1 MQFICIFAVLKYTKM
16 KNIFAKYAPT
26 TLITSILLLLYISFE
41 REIIENFDRF
51 IIPVFSI
58 MRFNI
63 ITKFLFCIIISIFLF
78 SFFRFKWYK
87 GNEKAYWF
95 SFVIILMYGYYCWY
109 EKLYAPILFFC
120 FVGYTDVLIGILIFT
135 LFYKLISSIFKK
147 KKNEEIDDKDTIFLS
162 DTPIISDKKDILDY
176 ANDVKQLAEQLK
188 IISSEY
194 SYSVGITSSWGSG
207 KSSYLNMLKNYLSS
221 NKDFI
226 VIDFNPRHSYTPQDI
241 QKDFFSVLQSKL
253 KEYDYRFTYIFKNY
267 LKALSIIE
275 SKFLSSLFE
284 LHKIWDVKSEKE
296 KLNDLISQIDKRIV
310 IVIEDFDRLLADEII
325 EVFKLIDGNA
335 SFTNFIFITA
345 YDKKH
350 INKIIGETYSN
361 EEAFFS
367 DKFFTIEVPIPKRP
381 YDKIFNYLIET
392 LTDKLHIRKEEVEKY
407 EIVLANHIEVLK
419 KYLTTLRDVKR
430 FLNLFIRSYQ
440 QVEGEVEFRDY
451 FLIRIIQYKNEEE
464 YVKLYKKE
472 YFENEY
478 FTESLPSEFK
488 LKENLNAE
496 TEEIIRELFN
506 KDKSLTSINNHTM
519 FDRYFYNSVY
529 GTLKITEM
537 EKLLDEETTIED
549 VYSQIKSYSQEVI
562 HKDLLPFLE
571 FKNILQFNSKSKLER
586 YLDII
591 VYIYCSTKNR
601 GAYLVLLPFIYKKT
615 KNEIL
620 RLYKDINQDYYDGLI
635 LSKLQGSY
643 IKNMKYPNYPN
654 LTGSIISESITN
666 QTFRESIIFTKE
678 ELLDISK
685 KALYD
690 YINNEPCIGEKHL
703 SLLYSCFLKLENNTR
718 KLDKDA
724 CEKVYEAIKKEPKC
738 FLNEFVTPL
747 VDGVRAPLFWED
759 LFKNKEELKELIYNT
774 DFENKFL
781 VRNFWKLFEN
791 NEYKPIEI
799 LDRTLEQ
806 IEKDN
811 LEREVEK
818 LREIEKIKEDFNI
831 RKDEREANEQEK
843 SKQFYKGVYIELLK
857 KLESIKLNITMKDAV
872 KKLIEKEIFECDKET
887 N

>member
-1 MQFICIFAVLKYTKM
+1 M

-63 ITKFLFCIIISIFLF
+63 ITKILFCIIISIFLF

-478 FTESLPSEFK
+478 FTEFLPSEFK

-562 HKDLLPFLE
+562 HKDLVPFLE

-601 GAYLVLLPFIYKKT
+601 GVYLVLLSFIYKKT
-615 KNEIL
+615 KNEI
-620 RLYKDINQDYYDGLI
+620 KDINQDYYDWLI

-678 ELLDISK
+678 KLLDISK
-685 KALYD
+685 KALD
-690 YINNEPCIGEKHL
+690 DLLANDEQVKQLHL
-703 SLLYSCFLKLENNTR
+703 ELLYSCFSEIKDNVR
-718 KLDKDA
+718 VLDEEYCK
-724 CEKVYEAIKKEPKC
+724 KIYEAIKKEPKC

-747 VDGVRAPLFWED
+747 VNGVRAPLFWED
-759 LFKNKEELKELIYNT
+759 LFKNKEELKKLIDKT

-799 LDRTLEQ
+799 LDKPFTQ
-806 IEKDN
+806 MVNDN
-811 LEREVEK
+811 LEREIK
-818 LREIEKIKEDFNI
+818 RLKEIEQIKKEFCIKKN
-831 RKDEREANEQEK
+831 ERETNKQGK
-843 SKQFYKGVYIELLK
+843 SNQFYKGVYMELLN
-857 KLESIKLNITMKDAV
+857 KLKNINLNITMKDAV
-872 KKLIEKEIFECDKET
+872 KKLIEKEISECDKEA

>member
-1 MQFICIFAVLKYTKM
+1 M

-562 HKDLLPFLE
+562 HKDLVPFLE
-571 FKNILQFNSKSKLER
+571 FKNILQFNSKSKLEK

-601 GAYLVLLPFIYKKT
+601 GVYLVLLSFIYKKT

-759 LFKNKEELKELIYNT
+759 LFKNKEELKKLIYNT

-799 LDRTLEQ
+799 LDRTFEQ

-818 LREIEKIKEDFNI
+818 LREIEKIKEEFCIKKN
-831 RKDEREANEQEK
+831 ERETNKQGK
-843 SKQFYKGVYIELLK
+843 SNQFYKGVYMELLK

>member
-1 MQFICIFAVLKYTKM
+1 
-16 KNIFAKYAPT
+16 
-26 TLITSILLLLYISFE
+26 
-41 REIIENFDRF
+41 
-51 IIPVFSI
+51 
-58 MRFNI
+58 
-63 ITKFLFCIIISIFLF
+63 
-78 SFFRFKWYK
+78 
-87 GNEKAYWF
+87 
-95 SFVIILMYGYYCWY
+95 MYGYYCWY

-478 FTESLPSEFK
+478 FTEFK

-562 HKDLLPFLE
+562 HKDLVPFLE

-601 GAYLVLLPFIYKKT
+601 GVYLVLLSFIYKKT

-654 LTGSIISESITN
+654 FTGSIISESITN

-685 KALYD
+685 KALD
-690 YINNEPCIGEKHL
+690 DLLANDEQVKQLHL
-703 SLLYSCFLKLENNTR
+703 ELLYSCFSEIKDNVR
-718 KLDKDA
+718 VLDEEYCK
-724 CEKVYEAIKKEPKC
+724 KIYEAIKKEPKC

-747 VDGVRAPLFWED
+747 VDGVRPPLFWED
-759 LFKNKEELKELIYNT
+759 LFKNKEELKELIDNT

-791 NEYKPIEI
+791 NGYKSIEI
-799 LDRTLEQ
+799 LDKPFTQ
-806 IEKDN
+806 MVNDN
-811 LEREVEK
+811 LEREIK
-818 LREIEKIKEDFNI
+818 RLKEIEQIKKEFCIKKN
-831 RKDEREANEQEK
+831 ERETNKQGK
-843 SKQFYKGVYIELLK
+843 SNQFYKGVYIELLK

>member
-1 MQFICIFAVLKYTKM
+1 M

-63 ITKFLFCIIISIFLF
+63 ITKILFCIIISIFLF

-194 SYSVGITSSWGSG
+194 SYSVGITSSWGTG

-226 VIDFNPRHSYTPQDI
+226 VIDFNPRHSYTPKDI

-478 FTESLPSEFK
+478 FTEFLPSEFK

-562 HKDLLPFLE
+562 HKDLVPFLE

-591 VYIYCSTKNR
+591 VYIYCSTRNR
-601 GAYLVLLPFIYKKT
+601 GVYLVLLSFIYKKT
-615 KNEIL
+615 KNEI
-620 RLYKDINQDYYDGLI
+620 KDINQDYYDWLI

-654 LTGSIISESITN
+654 LTGSIISESINN

-678 ELLDISK
+678 KLLDISK
-685 KALYD
+685 KALD
-690 YINNEPCIGEKHL
+690 DLLANDEQVKQLHL
-703 SLLYSCFLKLENNTR
+703 ELLYSCFSEIKDNVR
-718 KLDKDA
+718 VLDEEYCK
-724 CEKVYEAIKKEPKC
+724 KIYEAIKKEPKC

-759 LFKNKEELKELIYNT
+759 LFKNKKELKKLIYNT

-781 VRNFWKLFEN
+781 VRNFWELFEN
-791 NEYKPIEI
+791 NGYKSIEI
-799 LDRTLEQ
+799 LDKPFTQ
-806 IEKDN
+806 MVNDN
-811 LEREVEK
+811 LEREIK
-818 LREIEKIKEDFNI
+818 RLKEIEQIKKEFCIKKN
-831 RKDEREANEQEK
+831 ERETNKQGK
-843 SKQFYKGVYIELLK
+843 SNQFYKGVYMELLN
-857 KLESIKLNITMKDAV
+857 KLKNINLNITMKDAV
-872 KKLIEKEIFECDKET
+872 KKLIEKEISECDKEA

>member
-1 MQFICIFAVLKYTKM
+1 
-16 KNIFAKYAPT
+16 
-26 TLITSILLLLYISFE
+26 
-41 REIIENFDRF
+41 
-51 IIPVFSI
+51 
-58 MRFNI
+58 
-63 ITKFLFCIIISIFLF
+63 
-78 SFFRFKWYK
+78 
-87 GNEKAYWF
+87 
-95 SFVIILMYGYYCWY
+95 MYGYYCWY

-478 FTESLPSEFK
+478 FTEFK

-496 TEEIIRELFN
+496 TKEIIRELFN

-562 HKDLLPFLE
+562 HKDLVPFLE

-601 GAYLVLLPFIYKKT
+601 GVYLVLLSFIYKKT

-620 RLYKDINQDYYDGLI
+620 RLYKDINQDYYYDWLI

-678 ELLDISK
+678 KLLDISK
-685 KALYD
+685 KALD
-690 YINNEPCIGEKHL
+690 DLLANDEQVKQLHL
-703 SLLYSCFLKLENNTR
+703 ELLYSCFSEIKDNVR
-718 KLDKDA
+718 VLDEEYCK
-724 CEKVYEAIKKEPKC
+724 KIYEAIKKEPKC

-747 VDGVRAPLFWED
+747 VNGVRAPLFWED
-759 LFKNKEELKELIYNT
+759 LFKNKEELKKLIDKT

-799 LDRTLEQ
+799 LDKPFTQ
-806 IEKDN
+806 MVNDN
-811 LEREVEK
+811 LEREIK
-818 LREIEKIKEDFNI
+818 RLKEIEQIKKEFCIKKN
-831 RKDEREANEQEK
+831 ERETNKQGK
-843 SKQFYKGVYIELLK
+843 SNQFYKGVYMELLN
-857 KLESIKLNITMKDAV
+857 KLKNIDLNITMKDAV
-872 KKLIEKEIFECDKET
+872 KKLIEKEISECDKEA

>member
-1 MQFICIFAVLKYTKM
+1 MLKHYLRI
-16 KNIFAKYAPT
+16 N
-26 TLITSILLLLYISFE
+26 
-41 REIIENFDRF
+41 NDF
-51 IIPVFSI
+51 II
-58 MRFNI
+58 
-63 ITKFLFCIIISIFLF
+63 
-78 SFFRFKWYK
+78 
-87 GNEKAYWF
+87 
-95 SFVIILMYGYYCWY
+95 
-109 EKLYAPILFFC
+109 
-120 FVGYTDVLIGILIFT
+120 
-135 LFYKLISSIFKK
+135 
-147 KKNEEIDDKDTIFLS
+147 
-162 DTPIISDKKDILDY
+162 
-176 ANDVKQLAEQLK
+176 
-188 IISSEY
+188 
-194 SYSVGITSSWGSG
+194 
-207 KSSYLNMLKNYLSS
+207 
-221 NKDFI
+221 
-226 VIDFNPRHSYTPQDI
+226 IDFNPRHSYTPQDI

-253 KEYDYRFTYIFKNY
+253 KKYDYRFTYIFKNY

-381 YDKIFNYLIET
+381 YDKIFNYIIET

-478 FTESLPSEFK
+478 FTEFK

-562 HKDLLPFLE
+562 HKDLVPFLE

-601 GAYLVLLPFIYKKT
+601 GVYLVLLSFIYKKT

-620 RLYKDINQDYYDGLI
+620 RLYKDINQDYYYDWLI

-678 ELLDISK
+678 KLLDISK
-685 KALYD
+685 KALD
-690 YINNEPCIGEKHL
+690 DLLANDEQVKQLHL
-703 SLLYSCFLKLENNTR
+703 ELLYSCFSEIKDNVR
-718 KLDKDA
+718 VLDEEYCK
-724 CEKVYEAIKKEPKC
+724 KIYEAIKKEPKC

-747 VDGVRAPLFWED
+747 VNGVRAPLFWED
-759 LFKNKEELKELIYNT
+759 LFKNKEELKKLIDKT

-799 LDRTLEQ
+799 LDKPFTQ
-806 IEKDN
+806 MVNDN
-811 LEREVEK
+811 LEREIK
-818 LREIEKIKEDFNI
+818 RLKEIEQIKKEFCIKKN
-831 RKDEREANEQEK
+831 ERETNEQRK
-843 SKQFYKGVYIELLK
+843 SNQFYKGVYMELLN
-857 KLESIKLNITMKDAV
+857 KLKNIDLNITMKDAV
-872 KKLIEKEIFECDKET
+872 KKLIEKEISECDKEA

>member
-1 MQFICIFAVLKYTKM
+1 M

-63 ITKFLFCIIISIFLF
+63 ITKILFCIIISIFLF

-176 ANDVKQLAEQLK
+176 ANDVKQLVEQLK

-472 YFENEY
+472 YFENED
-478 FTESLPSEFK
+478 FTDFSPSEFK

-562 HKDLLPFLE
+562 HKDLVPFLE

-601 GAYLVLLPFIYKKT
+601 GVYLVLLSFIYKKT

-620 RLYKDINQDYYDGLI
+620 RLYKDINQDYYYDWLI

-654 LTGSIISESITN
+654 LTGSIISESIIN

-678 ELLDISK
+678 KLLDISK
-685 KALYD
+685 KALD
-690 YINNEPCIGEKHL
+690 DLLANDEQVKQLHL
-703 SLLYSCFLKLENNTR
+703 ELLYSCFSEIKDNVR
-718 KLDKDA
+718 VLDEEYCK
-724 CEKVYEAIKKEPKC
+724 KIYEAIKKEPKC

-747 VDGVRAPLFWED
+747 VNGVRAPLFWED
-759 LFKNKEELKELIYNT
+759 LFKNKEELKKLIDKT

-781 VRNFWKLFEN
+781 VRNFWELFEN

-799 LDRTLEQ
+799 LDKPFTQ
-806 IEKDN
+806 MVNDN
-811 LEREVEK
+811 LEREIK
-818 LREIEKIKEDFNI
+818 RLKEIEQIKKEFCIKKN
-831 RKDEREANEQEK
+831 ERETNKQGK
-843 SKQFYKGVYIELLK
+843 SNQFYKGVYIELLK

>member
-1 MQFICIFAVLKYTKM
+1 M

-63 ITKFLFCIIISIFLF
+63 ITKILFCIIISIFLF

-109 EKLYAPILFFC
+109 EKLYAPIIFFC

-381 YDKIFNYLIET
+381 YDKIFNYIIET

-451 FLIRIIQYKNEEE
+451 FLIRIIQY
-464 YVKLYKKE
+464 VKLYKKE

-478 FTESLPSEFK
+478 FTEFK

-562 HKDLLPFLE
+562 HKDLVPFLE

-601 GAYLVLLPFIYKKT
+601 GVYLVLLSFIYKKT

-620 RLYKDINQDYYDGLI
+620 RLYKDINQDYYYDWLI

-678 ELLDISK
+678 KLLDISK
-685 KALYD
+685 KALD
-690 YINNEPCIGEKHL
+690 DLLANDEQVKQLHL
-703 SLLYSCFLKLENNTR
+703 ELLYSCFS
-718 KLDKDA
+718 
-724 CEKVYEAIKKEPKC
+724 
-738 FLNEFVTPL
+738 
-747 VDGVRAPLFWED
+747 
-759 LFKNKEELKELIYNT
+759 
-774 DFENKFL
+774 
-781 VRNFWKLFEN
+781 
-791 NEYKPIEI
+791 EI
-799 LDRTLEQ
+799 
-806 IEKDN
+806 KDN
-811 LEREVEK
+811 VRVL
-818 LREIEKIKEDFNI
+818 
-831 RKDEREANEQEK
+831 DEE
-843 SKQFYKGVYIELLK
+843 YCK
-857 KLESIKLNITMKDAV
+857 KRA
-872 KKLIEKEIFECDKET
+872 
-887 N
+887 

>member
-1 MQFICIFAVLKYTKM
+1 M

-63 ITKFLFCIIISIFLF
+63 ITKILFCIIISIFLF

-95 SFVIILMYGYYCWY
+95 SFVISLMYGYYCWY

-120 FVGYTDVLIGILIFT
+120 FVGYADVLIGILIFT

-478 FTESLPSEFK
+478 FTEFK

-562 HKDLLPFLE
+562 HKDLVPFLE

-601 GAYLVLLPFIYKKT
+601 GVYLVFLPFIYKKT

-724 CEKVYEAIKKEPKC
+724 CKKVYEAIKKEPKC

-799 LDRTLEQ
+799 LDRTFEQ

-831 RKDEREANEQEK
+831 RKNKREANEQEK
-843 SKQFYKGVYIELLK
+843 SKQFYKGVYIELLN

>member
-1 MQFICIFAVLKYTKM
+1 M
-16 KNIFAKYAPT
+16 
-26 TLITSILLLLYISFE
+26 
-41 REIIENFDRF
+41 
-51 IIPVFSI
+51 
-58 MRFNI
+58 
-63 ITKFLFCIIISIFLF
+63 
-78 SFFRFKWYK
+78 
-87 GNEKAYWF
+87 
-95 SFVIILMYGYYCWY
+95 
-109 EKLYAPILFFC
+109 
-120 FVGYTDVLIGILIFT
+120 
-135 LFYKLISSIFKK
+135 
-147 KKNEEIDDKDTIFLS
+147 
-162 DTPIISDKKDILDY
+162 
-176 ANDVKQLAEQLK
+176 
-188 IISSEY
+188 
-194 SYSVGITSSWGSG
+194 
-207 KSSYLNMLKNYLSS
+207 
-221 NKDFI
+221 
-226 VIDFNPRHSYTPQDI
+226 
-241 QKDFFSVLQSKL
+241 

-478 FTESLPSEFK
+478 FTEFK

-496 TEEIIRELFN
+496 TKEIIRELFN

-562 HKDLLPFLE
+562 HKDLVPFLE

-601 GAYLVLLPFIYKKT
+601 GVYLVLLSFIYKKT

-620 RLYKDINQDYYDGLI
+620 RLYKDINQDYYYDWLI

-678 ELLDISK
+678 KLLDISK
-685 KALYD
+685 KALD
-690 YINNEPCIGEKHL
+690 DLLANDEQVKQLHL
-703 SLLYSCFLKLENNTR
+703 ELLYSCFSEIKDNVR
-718 KLDKDA
+718 VLDEEYCK
-724 CEKVYEAIKKEPKC
+724 KIYEAIKKEPKC

-747 VDGVRAPLFWED
+747 VNGVRAPLFWED
-759 LFKNKEELKELIYNT
+759 LFKNKEELKKLIDKT

-799 LDRTLEQ
+799 LDKPFTQ
-806 IEKDN
+806 MVNDN
-811 LEREVEK
+811 LEREIK
-818 LREIEKIKEDFNI
+818 RLKEIEQIKKEFCIKKN
-831 RKDEREANEQEK
+831 ERETNKQGK
-843 SKQFYKGVYIELLK
+843 SNQFYKGVYMELLN
-857 KLESIKLNITMKDAV
+857 KLKNIDLNITMKDAV
-872 KKLIEKEIFECDKET
+872 KKLIEKEISECDKEA

>member
-1 MQFICIFAVLKYTKM
+1 
-16 KNIFAKYAPT
+16 
-26 TLITSILLLLYISFE
+26 
-41 REIIENFDRF
+41 
-51 IIPVFSI
+51 
-58 MRFNI
+58 
-63 ITKFLFCIIISIFLF
+63 
-78 SFFRFKWYK
+78 
-87 GNEKAYWF
+87 
-95 SFVIILMYGYYCWY
+95 
-109 EKLYAPILFFC
+109 
-120 FVGYTDVLIGILIFT
+120 
-135 LFYKLISSIFKK
+135 
-147 KKNEEIDDKDTIFLS
+147 
-162 DTPIISDKKDILDY
+162 
-176 ANDVKQLAEQLK
+176 
-188 IISSEY
+188 
-194 SYSVGITSSWGSG
+194 
-207 KSSYLNMLKNYLSS
+207 MLKNYLSS

-392 LTDKLHIRKEEVEKY
+392 LTDKLHIRKKKVEKY

-478 FTESLPSEFK
+478 FTEFK

-562 HKDLLPFLE
+562 HKDLVPFLE

-601 GAYLVLLPFIYKKT
+601 GVYLVLLSFIYKKT

-620 RLYKDINQDYYDGLI
+620 RLYKDINQDYYYDWLI

-678 ELLDISK
+678 KLLDISK
-685 KALYD
+685 KALD
-690 YINNEPCIGEKHL
+690 DLLANDEQVKQLHL
-703 SLLYSCFLKLENNTR
+703 ELLYSCFSEIKDNVR
-718 KLDKDA
+718 VLDEEYCK
-724 CEKVYEAIKKEPKC
+724 KIYEAIKKEPKC

-747 VDGVRAPLFWED
+747 VNGVRAPLFWED
-759 LFKNKEELKELIYNT
+759 LFKNKEELKKLIDKT

-799 LDRTLEQ
+799 LDKPFTQ
-806 IEKDN
+806 MVNDN
-811 LEREVEK
+811 LEREIK
-818 LREIEKIKEDFNI
+818 RLKEIEQIKKEFCIKKN
-831 RKDEREANEQEK
+831 ERETNKQGK
-843 SKQFYKGVYIELLK
+843 SNQFYKGVYMELLN
-857 KLESIKLNITMKDAV
+857 KLKNINLNITMKDAV
-872 KKLIEKEIFECDKET
+872 KKLIEKEISECDKEA

>member
-1 MQFICIFAVLKYTKM
+1 M

-63 ITKFLFCIIISIFLF
+63 ITKILFCIIISIFLF

-464 YVKLYKKE
+464 YVKLHKKE

-478 FTESLPSEFK
+478 FTEFLPSEFK

-562 HKDLLPFLE
+562 HKDLVPFLE

-601 GAYLVLLPFIYKKT
+601 GVYLVLLSFIYKKT

-685 KALYD
+685 KVLYD

-781 VRNFWKLFEN
+781 VRNFWELFEN

-799 LDRTLEQ
+799 LDRTFEQ

-831 RKDEREANEQEK
+831 RKNKREANEQEK
-843 SKQFYKGVYIELLK
+843 SKQFYKGVYIELLN

>member
-1 MQFICIFAVLKYTKM
+1 M

-63 ITKFLFCIIISIFLF
+63 ITKILFCIIISIFLF

-478 FTESLPSEFK
+478 FTEFLPSEFK

-562 HKDLLPFLE
+562 HKDLVPFLE

-601 GAYLVLLPFIYKKT
+601 GVYLVLLSFIYKKT

-620 RLYKDINQDYYDGLI
+620 RLYKYINQDYYDWLI

-678 ELLDISK
+678 KLLDISK
-685 KALYD
+685 KALD
-690 YINNEPCIGEKHL
+690 DLLANDEQVKQLHL
-703 SLLYSCFLKLENNTR
+703 ELLYSCFSEIKDNVR
-718 KLDKDA
+718 VLDEEYCK
-724 CEKVYEAIKKEPKC
+724 KIYEAIKKEPKC

-781 VRNFWKLFEN
+781 VRNFWELFEN

-799 LDRTLEQ
+799 LDRTFEQ

-831 RKDEREANEQEK
+831 RKNKREANEQEK
-843 SKQFYKGVYIELLK
+843 SKQFYKGVYIELLN

>member
-1 MQFICIFAVLKYTKM
+1 M

-63 ITKFLFCIIISIFLF
+63 ITKILFCIIISIFLF

-109 EKLYAPILFFC
+109 EKLYAPILIFC
-120 FVGYTDVLIGILIFT
+120 FIGYTDVLIGILIFT

-381 YDKIFNYLIET
+381 YDKILNYLIET

-472 YFENEY
+472 YFKNED
-478 FTESLPSEFK
+478 FTDFSPSEFK

-506 KDKSLTSINNHTM
+506 RDKSLTSINNHTM

-562 HKDLLPFLE
+562 HKDLAPFLK
-571 FKNILQFNSKSKLER
+571 FKNILQFNSESKLER

-601 GAYLVLLPFIYKKT
+601 EAYLILLSFIYKKT

-620 RLYKDINQDYYDGLI
+620 RLYKGINQDYYDGLI
-635 LSKLQGSY
+635 SSKLQGFY
-643 IKNMKYPNYPN
+643 IKNMNYPNYPN
-654 LTGSIISESITN
+654 ITGSLISESITN

-781 VRNFWKLFEN
+781 VKNFWKLFEN

-799 LDRTLEQ
+799 LDKPFTQ
-806 IEKDN
+806 IVNDN
-811 LEREVEK
+811 LEREIK
-818 LREIEKIKEDFNI
+818 RLKEIEQIKKEFCIKKN
-831 RKDEREANEQEK
+831 ERETNKQGK
-843 SKQFYKGVYIELLK
+843 SNQFYKGVYMELLN
-857 KLESIKLNITMKDAV
+857 KLKNINLNITMKDAV
-872 KKLIEKEIFECDKET
+872 KKLIEKEISECNKEA

>member
-1 MQFICIFAVLKYTKM
+1 
-16 KNIFAKYAPT
+16 
-26 TLITSILLLLYISFE
+26 
-41 REIIENFDRF
+41 
-51 IIPVFSI
+51 
-58 MRFNI
+58 
-63 ITKFLFCIIISIFLF
+63 
-78 SFFRFKWYK
+78 
-87 GNEKAYWF
+87 
-95 SFVIILMYGYYCWY
+95 
-109 EKLYAPILFFC
+109 
-120 FVGYTDVLIGILIFT
+120 
-135 LFYKLISSIFKK
+135 
-147 KKNEEIDDKDTIFLS
+147 
-162 DTPIISDKKDILDY
+162 
-176 ANDVKQLAEQLK
+176 
-188 IISSEY
+188 
-194 SYSVGITSSWGSG
+194 
-207 KSSYLNMLKNYLSS
+207 
-221 NKDFI
+221 
-226 VIDFNPRHSYTPQDI
+226 
-241 QKDFFSVLQSKL
+241 
-253 KEYDYRFTYIFKNY
+253 
-267 LKALSIIE
+267 
-275 SKFLSSLFE
+275 
-284 LHKIWDVKSEKE
+284 
-296 KLNDLISQIDKRIV
+296 
-310 IVIEDFDRLLADEII
+310 
-325 EVFKLIDGNA
+325 
-335 SFTNFIFITA
+335 
-345 YDKKH
+345 
-350 INKIIGETYSN
+350 
-361 EEAFFS
+361 
-367 DKFFTIEVPIPKRP
+367 
-381 YDKIFNYLIET
+381 
-392 LTDKLHIRKEEVEKY
+392 
-407 EIVLANHIEVLK
+407 
-419 KYLTTLRDVKR
+419 
-430 FLNLFIRSYQ
+430 
-440 QVEGEVEFRDY
+440 
-451 FLIRIIQYKNEEE
+451 
-464 YVKLYKKE
+464 
-472 YFENEY
+472 
-478 FTESLPSEFK
+478 
-488 LKENLNAE
+488 
-496 TEEIIRELFN
+496 
-506 KDKSLTSINNHTM
+506 M

-562 HKDLLPFLE
+562 HKDLVPFLE

-601 GAYLVLLPFIYKKT
+601 GVYLVLLSFIYKKT

-620 RLYKDINQDYYDGLI
+620 RLYKDINQDYYDWLI

-678 ELLDISK
+678 KLLDISK
-685 KALYD
+685 KALD
-690 YINNEPCIGEKHL
+690 DLLANDEQVKQLHL
-703 SLLYSCFLKLENNTR
+703 ELLYSCFSEIKDNVR
-718 KLDKDA
+718 VLDEEYCK
-724 CEKVYEAIKKEPKC
+724 KIYEAIKKEPKF

-799 LDRTLEQ
+799 LDRTFEQ

-831 RKDEREANEQEK
+831 RKNEREANEQEK

>member
-1 MQFICIFAVLKYTKM
+1 M

-63 ITKFLFCIIISIFLF
+63 ITKILFCIIISIFLF

-87 GNEKAYWF
+87 GNEKTYWF

-472 YFENEY
+472 YF
-478 FTESLPSEFK
+478 TEFLPSEFK

-562 HKDLLPFLE
+562 HKDLVPFLE

-601 GAYLVLLPFIYKKT
+601 GVYLVLLSFINKKT

-620 RLYKDINQDYYDGLI
+620 RLYKDINQDYYYYDWLI

-747 VDGVRAPLFWED
+747 VNGVRAPLFWED
-759 LFKNKEELKELIYNT
+759 LFKNKEELKKLIDKT

-799 LDRTLEQ
+799 LDKPFTQ
-806 IEKDN
+806 MVNDN
-811 LEREVEK
+811 LEREIK
-818 LREIEKIKEDFNI
+818 RLKEIEQIKKEFCIKKN
-831 RKDEREANEQEK
+831 ERETNKQGK
-843 SKQFYKGVYIELLK
+843 SNQFYKGVYMELLN
-857 KLESIKLNITMKDAV
+857 KLKNIDLNITMKDAV
-872 KKLIEKEIFECDKET
+872 KKLIEKEISECDKEA

>member
-1 MQFICIFAVLKYTKM
+1 M

-63 ITKFLFCIIISIFLF
+63 ITKILFCIIISIFLF

-464 YVKLYKKE
+464 YVKLHKKE

-478 FTESLPSEFK
+478 FTEFLPSEFK

-549 VYSQIKSYSQEVI
+549 VYSQIKSYS
-562 HKDLLPFLE
+562 
-571 FKNILQFNSKSKLER
+571 
-586 YLDII
+586 
-591 VYIYCSTKNR
+591 
-601 GAYLVLLPFIYKKT
+601 
-615 KNEIL
+615 
-620 RLYKDINQDYYDGLI
+620 
-635 LSKLQGSY
+635 
-643 IKNMKYPNYPN
+643 
-654 LTGSIISESITN
+654 
-666 QTFRESIIFTKE
+666 
-678 ELLDISK
+678 
-685 KALYD
+685 
-690 YINNEPCIGEKHL
+690 
-703 SLLYSCFLKLENNTR
+703 
-718 KLDKDA
+718 
-724 CEKVYEAIKKEPKC
+724 
-738 FLNEFVTPL
+738 
-747 VDGVRAPLFWED
+747 
-759 LFKNKEELKELIYNT
+759 
-774 DFENKFL
+774 
-781 VRNFWKLFEN
+781 
-791 NEYKPIEI
+791 
-799 LDRTLEQ
+799 
-806 IEKDN
+806 
-811 LEREVEK
+811 
-818 LREIEKIKEDFNI
+818 
-831 RKDEREANEQEK
+831 
-843 SKQFYKGVYIELLK
+843 
-857 KLESIKLNITMKDAV
+857 
-872 KKLIEKEIFECDKET
+872 
-887 N
+887 

>member
-1 MQFICIFAVLKYTKM
+1 M

-63 ITKFLFCIIISIFLF
+63 ITKILFCIIISIFLF

-472 YFENEY
+472 YF
-478 FTESLPSEFK
+478 TEFLPSEFK

-562 HKDLLPFLE
+562 HKDLVPFLE

-601 GAYLVLLPFIYKKT
+601 GVYLVLLSFINKKT

-620 RLYKDINQDYYDGLI
+620 RLYKDINQDYYYYDWLI

-747 VDGVRAPLFWED
+747 VNGVRAPLFWED
-759 LFKNKEELKELIYNT
+759 LFKNKEELKKLIDKT

-799 LDRTLEQ
+799 LDKPFTQ
-806 IEKDN
+806 MVNDN
-811 LEREVEK
+811 LEREIK
-818 LREIEKIKEDFNI
+818 RLKEIEQIKKEFCIKKN
-831 RKDEREANEQEK
+831 ERETNKQGK
-843 SKQFYKGVYIELLK
+843 SNQFYKGVYMELLN
-857 KLESIKLNITMKDAV
+857 KLKNINLNITMKDAV
-872 KKLIEKEIFECDKET
+872 KKLIEKEISECDKEA

>member
-1 MQFICIFAVLKYTKM
+1 
-16 KNIFAKYAPT
+16 
-26 TLITSILLLLYISFE
+26 
-41 REIIENFDRF
+41 
-51 IIPVFSI
+51 
-58 MRFNI
+58 
-63 ITKFLFCIIISIFLF
+63 
-78 SFFRFKWYK
+78 
-87 GNEKAYWF
+87 
-95 SFVIILMYGYYCWY
+95 
-109 EKLYAPILFFC
+109 
-120 FVGYTDVLIGILIFT
+120 VLIGILMFALICKVIFILPELKST
-135 LFYKLISSIFKK
+135 TKKVLHKIKSIFEEKK
-147 KKNEEIDDKDTIFLS
+147 LNESKPLHSIFLT
-162 DTPIISDKKDILDY
+162 DTPIVLPKEDILDY
-176 ANDVKQLAEQLK
+176 DNDVKQLVEQLK

-194 SYSVGITSSWGSG
+194 SYSVGITSSWGTG
-207 KSSYLNMLKNYLSS
+207 KSSYLNMLKHYLRI
-221 NKDFI
+221 NNDFI
-226 VIDFNPRHSYTPQDI
+226 IIDFNPRHSYTPQDI

-253 KEYDYRFTYIFKNY
+253 KKYDYRFTYIFKNY

-407 EIVLANHIEVLK
+407 EIVLANHIEVLE

-430 FLNLFIRSYQ
+430 FLNFFIRPYQ
-440 QVEGEVEFRDY
+440 QVKGEVEFRDY
-451 FLIRIIQYKNEEE
+451 FLVRIIQYINEEE
-464 YVKLYKKE
+464 YIKLYRRE
-472 YFENEY
+472 YFEDP
-478 FTESLPSEFK
+478 FSAFLSSSSELK
-488 LKENLNAE
+488 LKEDFEAE
-496 TEEIIRELFN
+496 TKDIIEILFDRE
-506 KDKSLTSINNHTM
+506 KTPASINNSR
-519 FDRYFYNSVY
+519 FNQYFENSVY
-529 GTLKITEM
+529 GTKITEM

-562 HKDLLPFLE
+562 HKDLVPFLE

-601 GAYLVLLPFIYKKT
+601 GVYLVLLSFIYEKT

-620 RLYKDINQDYYDGLI
+620 RLYKDINQYYYHWLI

-678 ELLDISK
+678 KLLDISK
-685 KALYD
+685 KALD
-690 YINNEPCIGEKHL
+690 DLLANDEQVKQLHL
-703 SLLYSCFLKLENNTR
+703 ELLYSCFSEIKDNVR
-718 KLDKDA
+718 VLDEEYCK
-724 CEKVYEAIKKEPKC
+724 KIYEAIKKEPKC

-759 LFKNKEELKELIYNT
+759 LFKNKEELKKLIYNT

-781 VRNFWKLFEN
+781 VRNFWELFEN
-791 NEYKPIEI
+791 NGYKSIEI
-799 LDRTLEQ
+799 LDKPFTQ
-806 IEKDN
+806 MVNDN
-811 LEREVEK
+811 LEREIK
-818 LREIEKIKEDFNI
+818 RLKEIEQIKKEFCIKKN
-831 RKDEREANEQEK
+831 ERETNKQGK
-843 SKQFYKGVYIELLK
+843 SNQFYKGVYMELLK

>member
-1 MQFICIFAVLKYTKM
+1 M

-63 ITKFLFCIIISIFLF
+63 ITKILFCIIISIFLF

-226 VIDFNPRHSYTPQDI
+226 VIDFNPRHSYTPKDI

-472 YFENEY
+472 YFENED
-478 FTESLPSEFK
+478 FTDFSPSEFK

-562 HKDLLPFLE
+562 HKDLVPFLE

-601 GAYLVLLPFIYKKT
+601 GVYLVLLSFIYKKT

-620 RLYKDINQDYYDGLI
+620 RLYKDINQDYYYDWLI

-678 ELLDISK
+678 KLLDISK
-685 KALYD
+685 KALD
-690 YINNEPCIGEKHL
+690 DLLANDEQVKQLHL
-703 SLLYSCFLKLENNTR
+703 ELLYSCFSEIKDNVR
-718 KLDKDA
+718 VLDEEYCK
-724 CEKVYEAIKKEPKC
+724 KIYEVIKKEPKC

-747 VDGVRAPLFWED
+747 VNGVRAPLFWED
-759 LFKNKEELKELIYNT
+759 LFKNKEELKKLIDKT

-799 LDRTLEQ
+799 LDKPFTQ
-806 IEKDN
+806 MVNDN
-811 LEREVEK
+811 LEREIK
-818 LREIEKIKEDFNI
+818 RLKEIEQIKKEFCIKKN
-831 RKDEREANEQEK
+831 ERETNKQGK
-843 SKQFYKGVYIELLK
+843 SNQFYKGVYMELLN
-857 KLESIKLNITMKDAV
+857 KLKNINLNITMKDVV
-872 KKLIEKEIFECDKET
+872 KKLIEKEISECDKEA